1 MPHVVDGIA
10 PKHIE
15 LIGIAGDMRFVMPL
29 CPRVQRHE
37 QKDLSGEA
45 ARPSAAARASLSDHA
60 HLANQFPLFG
70 ITGFRDRSLAQAVDS
85 RIAHRTI
92 VVGRDVTLSV
102 NGMGGI
108 IVIATIAIHP
118 SGK

>member
-1 MPHVVDGIA
+1 
-10 PKHIE
+10 
-15 LIGIAGDMRFVMPL
+15 MPL